1 MASVNALRRLL
12 PYYRP
17 YRRNVAVGLVL
28 VVISSALAS
37 VVPLFLRRA
46 LDGIRAGVALRNIWW
61 LALAMVVLSLF
72 AGALRYWMRDLLN
85 GVSRW
90 IEYDLR
96 NGLYRSLEAL
106 DPSYYARMRTG
117 DLMARMT
124 NDLSAVRMAVGPAIM
139 YLTNTVA
146 GGAFALAFMLRIDA
160 RLTAIAVLPMLF
172 LPAIGIWM
180 GRRIHERFEAV
191 QEHFGDLTTL
201 AQENLAGV
209 RVVRAY
215 RQEASEISRFD
226 RMNDEY
232 LEKNMRLA
240 RLYGAMHPAF
250 VLLAGAGMVTVLW
263 FGGALTI
270 RGTISVGSYVAFG
283 LYLGMLTWPLIA
295 LGWVI
300 NLFQR
305 GAASMTRLLDV
316 LDARSILAEPQRSR
330 TLPHTS
336 GRTGRTIEFRNV
348 GFYYPGTE
356 RGDHGQPRWVLRHVS
371 FTAPAGAT
379 IGIVG
384 STGSGKSALMDLVPR
399 LFDPQEGEILLD
411 GVPIREL
418 DLVTLR
424 TEIGY
429 VPQES
434 FLFSDTIA
442 SNLAYGATSAEAG
455 RWAAEIAQLAQTI
468 HEFPGGF
475 ETMLGERGIN
485 LSGGQKQ
492 RAALARA
499 LARRPSIVLLDDA
512 LSAVDTHT
520 EAEILHALRTTLA
533 GRTALIASHRIS
545 AIRDASWIVVLEDG
559 EIVEQGRHDELLAA
573 GGRYW
578 ALLNRQQ
585 LEDAIEEG
593 EEEIDELAQ
602 PVSDGG
608 IGE

>member
-1 MASVNALRRLL
+1 MSSVKALLRLL

-17 YRRNVAVGLVL
+17 YRRNVAVGLGL

-46 LDGIRAGVALRNIWW
+46 LDGIRAGVPLRNIWL
-61 LALAMVVLSLF
+61 LALAMVALSLF
-72 AGALRYWMRDLLN
+72 AGLLRYWMRDLLN

-96 NGLYRSLEAL
+96 NALYRSLEAL
-106 DPSYYARMRTG
+106 DPSYYARTRTG

-160 RLTAIAVLPMLF
+160 RLTGIAALPLLL

-215 RQEASEISRFD
+215 RQETSEISRFD

-240 RLYGAMHPAF
+240 RLYGAMHPSF
-250 VLLAGAGMVTVLW
+250 VLLAGVGMVTVLW
-263 FGGALTI
+263 LGGALTI
-270 RGTISVGSYVAFG
+270 RGAISVGSFVAFG

-305 GAASMTRLLDV
+305 GAASMARLLDI
-316 LDARSILAEPQRSR
+316 LDAKSVLVEPTRPR
-330 TLPHTS
+330 TLPRAS
-336 GRTGRTIEFRNV
+336 GGAGRTIEFRNV

-356 RGDHGQPRWVLRHVS
+356 KSDHGQPRWVLRHVS

-399 LFDPQEGEILLD
+399 LFDPREGEILID

-434 FLFSDTIA
+434 FLFSDTID
-442 SNLAYGATSAEAG
+442 SNLAYGAASPEAG

-468 HEFPGGF
+468 EEFPGGF

-545 AIRDASWIVVLEDG
+545 AIRDATWIVVLEAG
-559 EIVEQGRHDELLAA
+559 EIVEQGRHEELLAA

-585 LEDAIEEG
+585 LEDAIEDED
-593 EEEIDELAQ
+593 EEIDDLAQ

>member
-1 MASVNALRRLL
+1 MSSVKALLRLL

-17 YRRNVAVGLVL
+17 YRRNVAVGLGL

-46 LDGIRAGVALRNIWW
+46 LDGIRAGVPLRNIWL
-61 LALAMVVLSLF
+61 LALAMVALSLV

-96 NGLYRSLEAL
+96 NALYRSLEAL
-106 DPSYYARMRTG
+106 DPSYYARTRTG

-160 RLTAIAVLPMLF
+160 RLTGIAALPLLL

-215 RQEASEISRFD
+215 RQETSEISRFD

-250 VLLAGAGMVTVLW
+250 VLLTGVGMVTVLW
-263 FGGALTI
+263 GGGALTI
-270 RGTISVGSYVAFG
+270 RGAISVGSYVAFG

-305 GAASMTRLLDV
+305 GAASMTRLLDI
-316 LDARSILAEPQRSR
+316 LDARSLLSEPFTPRP
-330 TLPHTS
+330 LPRATS
-336 GRTGRTIEFRNV
+336 EGRTIELRAV
-348 GFYYPGTE
+348 DSHYPLPEGAPASE
-356 RGDHGQPRWVLRHVS
+356 PRWVLRHVS
-371 FTAPAGAT
+371 FTA
-379 IGIVG
+379 
-384 STGSGKSALMDLVPR
+384 
-399 LFDPQEGEILLD
+399 
-411 GVPIREL
+411 
-418 DLVTLR
+418 
-424 TEIGY
+424 
-429 VPQES
+429 
-434 FLFSDTIA
+434 
-442 SNLAYGATSAEAG
+442 EAG
-455 RWAAEIAQLAQTI
+455 
-468 HEFPGGF
+468 
-475 ETMLGERGIN
+475 
-485 LSGGQKQ
+485 
-492 RAALARA
+492 
-499 LARRPSIVLLDDA
+499 
-512 LSAVDTHT
+512 
-520 EAEILHALRTTLA
+520 
-533 GRTALIASHRIS
+533 
-545 AIRDASWIVVLEDG
+545 
-559 EIVEQGRHDELLAA
+559 
-573 GGRYW
+573 
-578 ALLNRQQ
+578 
-585 LEDAIEEG
+585 
-593 EEEIDELAQ
+593 
-602 PVSDGG
+602 
-608 IGE
+608 